1 MIEMVIYWMEWNDM
15 SSETIN
21 EIELD
26 TIIMMAIM
34 SNTCPGTHFMTIL

>member
-1 MIEMVIYWMEWNDM
+1 MIEMVIYGMMNDM

-26 TIIMMAIM
+26 IIIMMAIM
-34 SNTCPGTHFMTIL
+34 SNTCPGNYLMTIV